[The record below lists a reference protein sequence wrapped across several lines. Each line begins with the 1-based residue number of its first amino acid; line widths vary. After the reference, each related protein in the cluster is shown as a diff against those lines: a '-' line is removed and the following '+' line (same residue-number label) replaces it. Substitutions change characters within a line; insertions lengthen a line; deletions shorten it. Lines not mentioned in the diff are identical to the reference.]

1 MPVVAVAAKKAY
13 AACQGENAM
22 HVSAVVARAAFAGAA
37 LVCVASSARAIEPGD
52 LRSAVPIADA
62 PVPPEAKAPR
72 RFDAGTAGSHDQA
85 APGSEDDVLELR
97 RDPADRMTV
106 AVDIGTIAGMRSP
119 FAFLVDTGAE
129 RTVIARSV
137 ADQLGLVPDARGT
150 VVGMAGTREVDM
162 VTIESIS
169 LGRRNLYAVSS
180 PVLDAATIGADGII
194 GLDGLQ
200 GQRILLD
207 FDHGRMALGDA
218 AALGGDRGYDII
230 VRARRKSGQLIMTN
244 ATIDGVRTDIVIDT
258 GSDTSIGNA
267 ALARALARDHRND
280 TVQLLS
286 VTGQQATAGLGLART
301 IELGGMTLNNTLIAF
316 SDAPPFGRLGLHK
329 RPALLLGMAQL
340 RLFHRVAIDFGARRI
355 LFAMPGAAPS

>member
-1 MPVVAVAAKKAY
+1 
-13 AACQGENAM
+13 M
-22 HVSAVVARAAFAGAA
+22 HVSAVVARAVFAGAV
-37 LVCVASSARAIEPGD
+37 LVGAAAPARAIDPSD
-52 LRSAVPIADA
+52 VRSAMPIVAA
-62 PVPPEAKAPR
+62 PVSPEPKEPR
-72 RFDAGTAGSHDQA
+72 RFDAGTAGSLNRA
-85 APGSEDDVLELR
+85 GPSSDDVLVLR
-97 RDPADRMTV
+97 RDQVDRMTV
-106 AVDIGTIAGMRSP
+106 AVDIGNAAGTRSP

-137 ADQLGLVPDARGT
+137 ADGLGLVANGRGT

-200 GQRILLD
+200 GQRILID
-207 FDHGRMALGDA
+207 FDHGRMELGDA
-218 AALGGDRGYDII
+218 ATLGGDRGYEIV

-244 ATIDGVRTDIVIDT
+244 AVIDGVRTDIVIDT

-267 ALARALARDHRND
+267 ALARALARDHRSD

-286 VTGQQATAGLGLART
+286 VTGQQATAALGMART
-301 IELGGMTLNNTLIAF
+301 LELGGMTLNNTLIAF
-316 SDAPPFGRLGLHK
+316 SDAPPFARLGLRK

-355 LFAMPGAAPS
+355 LFAMPTAAAS